1 MSAENLATPIAQ
13 KDEERQHPV
22 AASWRPVLS
31 EIVRAFVR
39 AEYQLTTPIAG
50 LDASPPIR
58 LNKFGKGS
66 GVRSD
71 IRTFGNL
78 LAFG

>member
-1 MSAENLATPIAQ
+1 MSAENLATPSAQ

-50 LDASPPIR
+50 VEPVSADTAEQIR
-58 LNKFGKGS
+58 KRLWGQ
-66 GVRSD
+66 V
-71 IRTFGNL
+71 
-78 LAFG
+78 